1 MSHGTRMFFRN
12 AVILSVFILRRRG
25 AGVMYAAVVG
35 PKGGQIEILL
45 GLYRNTRRFQTAAQF
60 RIIGQLAIELD
71 YFSYII
77 SRCF

>member
-1 MSHGTRMFFRN
+1 
-12 AVILSVFILRRRG
+12 
-25 AGVMYAAVVG
+25 MYAAVVG

-45 GLYRNTRRFQTAAQF
+45 GLYRNTRRFQTAVQF

>member
-1 MSHGTRMFFRN
+1 
-12 AVILSVFILRRRG
+12 
-25 AGVMYAAVVG
+25 MYAAVVG